1 VLAPI
6 TVRYSFRPARRSL
19 ATGHVADLFGLP
31 EHEPPHAVAE
41 NVVLDVRPGDLVLFT
56 GPSGSGKSSLLRAA
70 GEQLGAVDVFA
81 LELPDV
87 PLIDALPGAVPD
99 RLATLAGCGLGE
111 ARLLLRTPA
120 ELSDGQRYRFRL
132 AYAMASRQRELPVG
146 SAHPPAAHAAG
157 SPDAGSPDAGS
168 PGPFVLADEFTA
180 TLDRP
185 LAKVVAFNLRKLVS
199 RTGVG
204 VLAATTHE
212 DVADDLNPD
221 VWVRCRGDGDVTVE
235 RREVKK
241 KTCRSRTSYGCRTA
255 PDPTGRTSR
264 GGITARTTSPTP
276 AR

>member
-1 VLAPI
+1 
-6 TVRYSFRPARRSL
+6 
-19 ATGHVADLFGLP
+19 
-31 EHEPPHAVAE
+31 
-41 NVVLDVRPGDLVLFT
+41 
-56 GPSGSGKSSLLRAA
+56 
-70 GEQLGAVDVFA
+70 
-81 LELPDV
+81 
-87 PLIDALPGAVPD
+87 
-99 RLATLAGCGLGE
+99 
-111 ARLLLRTPA
+111 
-120 ELSDGQRYRFRL
+120 YRFRL

-204 VLAATTHE
+204 VLAATTHD

-221 VWVRCRGDGDVTVE
+221 LWVKCAGDSAIMVE
-235 RREVKK
+235 RWDAKK
-241 KTCRSRTSYGCRTA
+241 KMCRSRTTCGCRMA

-264 GGITARTTSPTP
+264 GGITGATTSPT
-276 AR
+276 